1 MFAGF
6 SVGGVDWPK
15 PELIGVTEALLR
27 RQIQRQVALQ
37 EAAIT
42 RQRGGNLIRVFFGA
56 ASILGEGPGSEIRT
70 ILGSH
75 LWQKGE
81 KPVYLHTA
89 AERAARL
96 DQCDNLLDRLLAGL
110 AQDRNFAGAPLDF
123 EAIDDYVTGVEQY
136 NASESDP
143 HHHVRLLLTMVEF
156 PPRWLIEAPAASTLQ
171 AMGRG
176 YTFASLWHRYLLVHI
191 HLLRVMVRRY
201 VTQQPA
207 TTPASNPAVMAFEI
221 CNEPDYEWIPD
232 EMRIERAANPDAH
245 PLGKYVT
252 ELHLPQIP
260 ETDVASAEFETAP
273 WGYQEQDGEWQLLHP
288 PVTPVLDFRWGRKFD
303 WYVKCFAEFQEH
315 MSYALRDEARQ
326 GAAPLLIVSG
336 GVTHNNLDYLI
347 RMARA
352 VPNAFAYVDRIGLHP
367 YHWPFHDIWD
377 ANFVSAADKSDWT
390 RASPREFARAYF
402 KRFDFL
408 EEVAALTRDPVQGQ
422 SLFGKKLWLTEFGIG
437 TKKLGKHNTPVK
449 EFTRFIRER
458 SEPELPDDL
467 PSIVWEDL
475 WDAFFDQVDAGYLRR
490 HGVEAILFYTLR
502 EAGMPGFDKH
512 DDDRSNLS
520 ITKRDGT
527 PRMAKETFEK
537 FARFMGEVTGQPA
550 EWKGVSNINTRSL
563 HAAPWRAATIP
574 LEVLNVT
581 TMLSTAERALL
592 YWLARDYY
600 TGAGEIVD
608 GGCFLG
614 GSTLSLARGLIDG
627 GHATERAHIHVYDL
641 FASDP
646 YMIEHYLKPLGINCA
661 NGESFRPVF
670 DANTRAVASLL
681 RVNQGDICQIGWTG
695 EPIEIMFIDIS
706 KHWSI
711 NDMLLTDFFPCLI
724 PGRSVVI
731 QQDLVFEWC
740 PWLAVTM
747 EYLADYFEY
756 VAFVEYNTTVYL
768 HTRPIP
774 PHILRVKLWDLPV
787 EHKIE
792 LMDRAIG
799 RFSGYAKGMLECAK
813 AALLLECGRAHQ
825 TIEILAQVRQH
836 NPEDHLVLRAAS
848 GVEAAA
854 RRVLR

>member
-15 PELIGVTEALLR
+15 PELIGVTDAVER
-27 RQIQRQVALQ
+27 RQIQRQVAFQ

-96 DQCDNLLDRLLAGL
+96 DQCDNLLDRLLASL

-136 NASESDP
+136 NASEPDP
-143 HHHVRLLLTMVEF
+143 HRYVRLLLTMVEF

-201 VTQQPA
+201 VTQRPA

-273 WGYQEQDGEWQLLHP
+273 WGYQEQDGEWQLPHP

-377 ANFVSAADKSDWT
+377 ANFVSAGGKSDWT

-408 EEVAALTRDPVQGQ
+408 EEVAALTRDPVRGQ

-458 SEPELPDDL
+458 GEPELPDGL

-475 WDAFFDQVDAGYLRR
+475 WDAFFAQVDAGYLRQ
-490 HGVEAILFYTLR
+490 HDVEAILFYTLR
-502 EAGMPGFDKH
+502 EAGLPGFDKH

-520 ITKRDGT
+520 LTMRDGT
-527 PRMAKETFEK
+527 PRMAEETFQK
-537 FARFMGEVTGQPA
+537 FARFMGEVTGQSV
-550 EWKGVSNINTRSL
+550 EEKGKSNGKTGAL
-563 HAAPWRAATIP
+563 HAAPWRYVTLPA
-574 LEVLNVT
+574 EVLNVT
-581 TMLSTAERALL
+581 TMLSTSERALL

-608 GGCFLG
+608 GGCFVG

-670 DANTRAVASLL
+670 DTNTRSVASLL

-711 NDMLLTDFFPCLI
+711 NDVLLTDFFPCLI

-756 VAFVEYNTTVYL
+756 IAFVEYNTTVYL
-768 HTRPIP
+768 HTRSIP
-774 PHILRVKLWDLPV
+774 TDILQVKLWELPIERKV
-787 EHKIE
+787 E

-813 AALLLECGRAHQ
+813 AALVLESGQAERA
-825 TIEILAQVRQH
+825 IEILASVRERY
-836 NPEDHLVLRAAS
+836 PEDQIILRAAS
-848 GVEAAA
+848 GVETAA
-854 RRVLR
+854 RQALA